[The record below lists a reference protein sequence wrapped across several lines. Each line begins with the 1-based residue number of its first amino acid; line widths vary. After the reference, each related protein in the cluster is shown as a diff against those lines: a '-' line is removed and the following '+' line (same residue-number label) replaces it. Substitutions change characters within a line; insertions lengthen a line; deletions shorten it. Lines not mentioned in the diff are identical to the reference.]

1 MDRHRSISGKI
12 DNFFRNFPSGFTSN
26 SENQDI
32 VREKGKYR
40 TQTLET
46 AAISGKI
53 LVVKRVF
60 PINMSDFICGMS
72 SSGQK
77 IIAFLD
83 GWATKF
89 RPFSN
94 GCFRFYFDLD
104 IDAGSYSFF
113 QNTVMTGLIKAVL
126 PCVGPSF
133 FLTFPTLKMKLMKFR
148 ALHVLHPPTDGTHA
162 GLGTSSTS

>member
-113 QNTVMTGLIKAVL
+113 SKHGYDVSFDQSRVTVCLAQ
-126 PCVGPSF
+126 F
-133 FLTFPTLKMKLMKFR
+133 FFDVSHICF
-148 ALHVLHPPTDGTHA
+148 
-162 GLGTSSTS
+162 S